1 MLGGAGWLL
10 GGCWVAADWLLGG
23 CWVAADWLLGGCRV
37 AARCVTQAFSTT
49 CAVHIEGIEMAGGC
63 LAGDIK
69 ISLWL
74 ILLHM

>member
-1 MLGGAGWLL
+1 M
-10 GGCWVAADWLLGG
+10 
-23 CWVAADWLLGGCRV
+23 AADWLLGGCRV